1 MIGQIN
7 QKGYTL
13 IPLKVYFS
21 GSLVKFRSD
30 YAKVRNSTT
39 NDKISQREIS

>member
-21 GSLVKFRSD
+21 GSFGESSD
-30 YAKVRNSTT
+30 R
-39 NDKISQREIS
+39 IMQR